1 MAHSTTLQ
9 HETEHNR
16 KKIIIKILLL
26 RELGKD
32 SSSMGTATDMSSFG
46 GSRQGDGV
54 NGDDCG
60 LRLKAPEPGGG
71 SFRRI
76 LEEGGKDRIGFS
88 KREIEIEFMM
98 DTGIK
103 M

>member
-16 KKIIIKILLL
+16 KIIIIIILLL

-32 SSSMGTATDMSSFG
+32 SSPMGTATDMSSFG

-54 NGDDCG
+54 TGGDCG
-60 LRLKAPEPGGG
+60 LRLKAPERGGG
-71 SFRRI
+71 GFRRI